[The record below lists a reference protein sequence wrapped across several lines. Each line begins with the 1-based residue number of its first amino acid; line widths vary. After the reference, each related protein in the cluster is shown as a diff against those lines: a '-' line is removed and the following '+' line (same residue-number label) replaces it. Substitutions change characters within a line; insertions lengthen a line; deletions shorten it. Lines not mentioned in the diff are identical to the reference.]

1 MIIFKR
7 EVTYYLSDLIFKLY
21 DKDYFAYIASAELFV
36 DKLIDF
42 INQNIAIFPA
52 KKTPTSI
59 DYLGSSYIFYK
70 SNNRT
75 TWYIFF
81 EQKENDF
88 IITNIINNNSQEA
101 KWL

>member
-1 MIIFKR
+1 LN
-7 EVTYYLSDLIFKLY
+7 YC
-21 DKDYFAYIASAELFV
+21 DKDYFAYIASTELFV

-52 KKTPTSI
+52 KKTTPKI
-59 DYLGSSYIFYK
+59 EYLGSSSIFYK

-88 IITNIINNNSQEA
+88 IITNIININSQET